1 TDLDVTFTYDDAG
14 NILSQTDV
22 PGIEGLEADG
32 QCFAYDGLNRLTEAW
47 TPAVSGATADCAAA
61 KDVATLA
68 GPAPYW
74 DSWAFEGNG
83 NRQEWT
89 HRTAEGTTT
98 TAYEYDP
105 TSPHQVTGVTVDA
118 PSAAITEAFTYDL
131 AGNTTGR
138 TTVTE
143 GAAATSTGETE
154 TRTAIQGLDF
164 DVESELAGTS
174 TDATLSTQ
182 PVEAECEVPDG
193 EDPETWC
200 DGQAGGDADPVVSDE
215 GTVAT
220 ENIYSADGDRLVR
233 ITRAA
238 ATSGGTPLVTGVTA
252 YVGGGQEVSRDAG
265 GQVSAARYY
274 TFAGQTV
281 AMRTGKGMKNVS
293 TLVADHHG
301 TPLVSIPNTDWATEK
316 VVRHHTTPYGA
327 ARSADQLPGDHRF
340 MGKTR
345 DTSTGYTL
353 VGARWY
359 DESLGRFLSV
369 DPIMDL
375 VDPQQWHGYAYSHNN
390 PVTYSDPTGL
400 REVASDSLNGDT
412 QDQIKAAVKHTSSGG
427 GWSPT
432 LPPSAPAD
440 PWVPTIPMVTDGP
453 SDSTPTTVTTTAL
466 MPEVPQ
472 GDGAPWWRQ
481 MGSWAHDTFLTA
493 EGLAG
498 WTDDAAFWTGMG
510 SLAGL
515 GIQGI
520 GAGITATTCV
530 QTVGLGCVIGGRIF
544 ATGQAISFGLGMAS
558 SGFSVVNGLANWRL
572 GNREEAVVSFVSA
585 GIGLATAGVGAGV
598 AQLFR
603 VAAGREMPFITEF
616 LIGTGGWGAGQV
628 PGKE

>member
-14 NILSQTDV
+14 NILSQTDA

-32 QCFAYDGLNRLTEAW
+32 QCFAYDALNRLTEAW

-74 DSWAFEGNG
+74 DSWTFEGNG

-105 TSPHQVTGVTVDA
+105 ARPHQVTGVTVDA

-174 TDATLSTQ
+174 TDTTLSTQ
-182 PVEAECEVPDG
+182 PAEAECEVPDG

-200 DGQAGGDADPVVSDE
+200 DGQTGGDTEPIVSDE
-215 GTVAT
+215 GTLAT

-252 YVGGGQEVSRDAG
+252 YVGGGQEVTRDAG
-265 GQVSAARYY
+265 GDVNAARYY
-274 TFAGQTV
+274 SFAGQTV

-301 TPLVSIPNTDWATEK
+301 TPLVSIPNT
-316 VVRHHTTPYGA
+316 VSR
-327 ARSADQLPGDHRF
+327 PGLD
-340 MGKTR
+340 
-345 DTSTGYTL
+345 
-353 VGARWY
+353 
-359 DESLGRFLSV
+359 
-369 DPIMDL
+369 
-375 VDPQQWHGYAYSHNN
+375 
-390 PVTYSDPTGL
+390 
-400 REVASDSLNGDT
+400 GD
-412 QDQIKAAVKHTSSGG
+412 IEH
-427 GWSPT
+427 
-432 LPPSAPAD
+432 
-440 PWVPTIPMVTDGP
+440 
-453 SDSTPTTVTTTAL
+453 
-466 MPEVPQ
+466 PEV
-472 GDGAPWWRQ
+472 
-481 MGSWAHDTFLTA
+481 
-493 EGLAG
+493 
-498 WTDDAAFWTGMG
+498 
-510 SLAGL
+510 
-515 GIQGI
+515 
-520 GAGITATTCV
+520 
-530 QTVGLGCVIGGRIF
+530 
-544 ATGQAISFGLGMAS
+544 
-558 SGFSVVNGLANWRL
+558 
-572 GNREEAVVSFVSA
+572 EE
-585 GIGLATAGVGAGV
+585 
-598 AQLFR
+598 
-603 VAAGREMPFITEF
+603 
-616 LIGTGGWGAGQV
+616 
-628 PGKE
+628 